1 MIKSVFIFI
10 NLFGLLL
17 YSFFNIEDIVISH
30 TGPSEIGYGE
40 SAEVKIVINKTDFS
54 GPGRLKL
61 DLTEAQGIQIIE
73 KENDGSSFTFKNN
86 EALYIWYDLPSNK
99 NIEITYLINP
109 NENILGL
116 KKITGSFSFINNN
129 DRKQL
134 DVPSLIINVI
144 EPVKINS
151 EPSVEANRTIE
162 GSNGEYVVKIHA
174 LKGKHKGFA
183 RIKDEIPLGYIAQSI
198 ESAGAVFKNIDGSAK
213 FIWSDLP
220 SSIESFTVSYK
231 LINPTKKDTNF
242 SITGV
247 YASERLINEG
257 HNSGIPIPISYYNP
271 KSELFTYNELTNDT
285 SSDVVANSEKITQID
300 NQDSSIEKTIDS
312 AINIKSIDT
321 TILSQVTTESDKVTK
336 KENMSKKDSIK
347 KEPEIQNV
355 IEEVTAFVDKEEN
368 IENTLDPVLISEN
381 TVSPQITNTKINY
394 KVQILAAH
402 KIANKAY
409 IANRF
414 RFNEAYDLE
423 NHDGWIKYTTG
434 TFLEYKGARNKRN
447 ALDKHDFPGPFVTAY
462 NYGERISVQEALII
476 SKQSWIP

>member
-17 YSFFNIEDIVISH
+17 YSFFNIEDIVITH

-40 SAEVKIVINKTDFS
+40 SAEVKIIINKTDFS

-109 NENILGL
+109 NDNILGL

-183 RIKDEIPLGYIAQSI
+183 RIKDEIPLGYTAQSI

-231 LINPTKKDTNF
+231 LINPTKRDTNF
-242 SITGV
+242 IITGV

-257 HNSGIPIPISYYNP
+257 HNSGIPIPITYYNP
-271 KSELFTYNELTNDT
+271 ESDLFTYNELTNDT
-285 SSDVVANSEKITQID
+285 TTEVVIKKEEITQLN

-312 AINIKSIDT
+312 AIDLIALDT
-321 TILSQVTTESDKVTK
+321 TILSQVTTENETL
-336 KENMSKKDSIK
+336 
-347 KEPEIQNV
+347 IQ
-355 IEEVTAFVDKEEN
+355 EEN
-368 IENTLDPVLISEN
+368 IIQTDSVGEENIIQEVTDFINTDETNKSNVKPVLIAEN

-402 KIANKAY
+402 KIANKTY

-414 RFNEAYDLE
+414 KFNENYDLE
-423 NHDGWIKYTTG
+423 NHEGWIKYTTG
-434 TFLEYKGARNKRN
+434 TYMEYKGARNKRN

>member
-17 YSFFNIEDIVISH
+17 YSFFNIEDIVITH

-40 SAEVKIVINKTDFS
+40 SAEVKIIINKTDFS

-109 NENILGL
+109 NDNILGL

-183 RIKDEIPLGYIAQSI
+183 RIKDEIPLGYTAQSI

-231 LINPTKKDTNF
+231 LINPTKRDTNF
-242 SITGV
+242 IITGV

-257 HNSGIPIPISYYNP
+257 HNSGIPIPITYYNP
-271 KSELFTYNELTNDT
+271 ESDLFTYNELTNDT
-285 SSDVVANSEKITQID
+285 TTEVVIKKEEITQLN

-312 AINIKSIDT
+312 AIDLIALDT
-321 TILSQVTTESDKVTK
+321 TILSQVTTENETL
-336 KENMSKKDSIK
+336 
-347 KEPEIQNV
+347 IQ
-355 IEEVTAFVDKEEN
+355 EEN
-368 IENTLDPVLISEN
+368 IIQTDSVGEENIIQEVTDFINTDETNKSNVKPVLIAEN

-402 KIANKAY
+402 KIANKTY

-414 RFNEAYDLE
+414 KFNENYDLE
-423 NHDGWIKYTTG
+423 NHEGWIKYTTG
-434 TFLEYKGARNKRN
+434 TFMEYKGARNKRN